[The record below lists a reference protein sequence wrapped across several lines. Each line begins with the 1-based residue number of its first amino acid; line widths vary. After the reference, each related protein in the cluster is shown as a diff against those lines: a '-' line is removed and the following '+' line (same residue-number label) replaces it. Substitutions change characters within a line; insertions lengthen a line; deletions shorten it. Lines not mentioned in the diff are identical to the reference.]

1 MENNN
6 TIINNKE
13 EKLLLLYYPNII
25 NNKED
30 EKKQKNLEAR
40 RRAAR
45 AFHERNKDNEVYKQK
60 QRDNSKRVYQNDKE
74 RIIARVRANQRRN
87 QEIEQ
92 LERLHELKEQGLITF
107 EKLSLKDNHELLN
120 NLEILGM

>member
-1 MENNN
+1 MENTN
-6 TIINNKE
+6 T
-13 EKLLLLYYPNII
+13 II

-45 AFHERNKDNEVYKQK
+45 AFHERNKDNEEYKQRN
-60 QRDNSKRVYQNDKE
+60 RDKAKRAYEKNKE
-74 RIIARVRANQRRN
+74 YIIARVRANQRRN

>member
-1 MENNN
+1 MEN
-6 TIINNKE
+6 T
-13 EKLLLLYYPNII
+13 NII
-25 NNKED
+25 NND
-30 EKKQKNLEAR
+30 EEIKP
-40 RRAAR
+40 
-45 AFHERNKDNEVYKQK
+45 
-60 QRDNSKRVYQNDKE
+60 KRVYTEAQIKAVKAYRE
-74 RIIARVRANQRRN
+74 RNRDSEEYKQRQRVNSKKSYEKNREKVIARVRANQRRI

>member
-1 MENNN
+1 MKK
-6 TIINNKE
+6 NK
-13 EKLLLLYYPNII
+13 
-25 NNKED
+25 
-30 EKKQKNLEAR
+30 KNLEAR

-60 QRDNSKRVYQNDKE
+60 QRENSKRVYHNDKE
-74 RIIARVRANQRRN
+74 RIIARVWANQRCI
-87 QEIEQ
+87 QDIEQ
-92 LERLHELKEQGLITF
+92 LERLHEVKEQGLISF

>member
-6 TIINNKE
+6 IINNNE
-13 EKLLLLYYPNII
+13 EVKP
-25 NNKED
+25 
-30 EKKQKNLEAR
+30 
-40 RRAAR
+40 
-45 AFHERNKDNEVYKQK
+45 
-60 QRDNSKRVYQNDKE
+60 KRVYTEAQIRAIKTYHQKHRDTEEFKQRQRVNSKKAYEKDKE

-92 LERLHELKEQGLITF
+92 LERLHELREQGLITF
-107 EKLSLKDNHELLN
+107 EKLSIKDNHELLN